1 MAYRTNSEHPVSNQA
16 VHQNELYRKRKMH
29 QQRLAEISM
38 GGRRGDLG
46 NRWLTGPNRSRPTYA
61 HLDQNLKKVQV
72 EAERFDRIEH
82 ENRILLEKM
91 SALMASNGVVD
102 PTEGTWE
109 FQPGVR
115 LNKHQ
120 MPVIDHGIS
129 HQPTMP
135 QRGAAR
141 EPESMN
147 WGSRRRELE
156 RITQENRGI
165 VYRIQDRKSY
175 YPASQ
180 WVKRSQEHDEH
191 LMLIRKPAS
200 ANTAFLQAPPSP
212 LLTAVTP
219 AGTSR
224 GGSGVG
230 GSAGASR
237 SSKRKGGNGKSN
249 RSLGGRDARSAQ
261 VSVLL
266 SPTKEG
272 DAHLLVG
279 LASGF
284 VSGVTLTIS
293 PDEMH
298 EENVTV
304 YETWLRK
311 DGLVLI
317 LKDPTRSAHPAG
329 ATVLLDAAR

>member
-1 MAYRTNSEHPVSNQA
+1 MAYRMNSEHPVSNQPL
-16 VHQNELYRKRKMH
+16 HQTELYRKQRMH
-29 QQRLAEISM
+29 QQRLTEIAM
-38 GGRRGDLG
+38 GGRRSDLG

-91 SALMASNGVVD
+91 SALMAVNGTID

-115 LNKHQ
+115 LNKNQ

-135 QRGAAR
+135 QKGAAR

-156 RITQENRGI
+156 RITQENRSI

-180 WVKRSQEHDEH
+180 WSKRSQEHDEH
-191 LMLIRKPAS
+191 LMLIRRPATT
-200 ANTAFLQAPPSP
+200 NTGFLPAPPSP
-212 LLTAVTP
+212 LLEAITPGSTAT
-219 AGTSR
+219 GSTKRR
-224 GGSGVG
+224 G
-230 GSAGASR
+230 
-237 SSKRKGGNGKSN
+237 KG
-249 RSLGGRDARSAQ
+249 RRALGGRDPRSAQ

-266 SPTKEG
+266 SAAKAG

-284 VSGVTLTIS
+284 VSGVQLVIS

-298 EENVTV
+298 EELVTV

-317 LKDPTRSAHPAG
+317 LKDPTQSAHGAG
-329 ATVLLDAAR
+329 AKVLLDAVR